1 MKNIL
6 SVLLGLLLVT
16 TYSFACDGHGE
27 GEKKASTE
35 QSGGDVVVAKFAALT
50 LDVKGMTCGGCE
62 NKVKAALSGING
74 VVETQKVSAQTNS
87 ATITFDPSV
96 TSSDAIAKSLAQ
108 KTGYAITVVKNA
120 GVDGTSAAK
129 ACCASKE
136 AGKTCSK
143 EEAKTCGKT
152 STATK
157 SCSETK
163 SVGTEK
169 LEKE

>member
-6 SVLLGLLLVT
+6 SVLLGLILVT
-16 TYSFACDGHGE
+16 SYSFACDGHGE
-27 GEKKASTE
+27 GEKKAGVE

-50 LDVKGMTCGGCE
+50 LNVKGMTCGGCE

-74 VVETQKVSAQTNS
+74 VVETQKVSAEANS
-87 ATITFDPSV
+87 AVLTFDPSV
-96 TSSDAIAKSLAQ
+96 TSSEVIAKSLSE
-108 KTGYAITVVKNA
+108 KTGYAITVVKSA
-120 GVDGTSAAK
+120 GVESSAVK

-143 EEAKTCGKT
+143 EEAKSCSKT
-152 STATK
+152 AATK

-163 SVGTEK
+163 AVGNEK